1 MLRRPPISTRLDT
14 LFPARRSSDLLN
26 PRATVSGLGGV
37 TPIRTGR
44 IYDGGSIV
52 SGPTE
57 ALTGQMFR
65 PQLLSSY
72 VLVNSIPNREART
85 VAIMDGA
92 TLDISGVT
100 DLYDQ
105 AIGASSVLGAPGFAP
120 GLVWSN
126 EIGRAHV

>member
-1 MLRRPPISTRLDT
+1 MDEKGGVELMPGSVTELSGVSI
-14 LFPARRSSDLLN
+14 LN
-26 PRATVSGLGGV
+26 PRATVSVRGGV

-100 DLYDQ
+100 DLYDP
-105 AIGASSVLGAPGFAP
+105 AIGASSVLGAPGFAQ
-120 GLVWSN
+120 
-126 EIGRAHV
+126 IGRAHV